1 MLLQQECMNYITL
14 VRANYYK
21 RPDDLEKME
30 PTMSGR
36 HSFRKKV
43 LLGVASVAV
52 VATVSHKVEA
62 ASTKPTIV
70 LVHGAM
76 ADSSSWNGVIPLLA
90 RDGYPVVAVA
100 EPLRSLSGD
109 SDYLASILRSIPGKV
124 ILRHSYGGSVIT
136 EVADPDNNIKALVY
150 VAAFAPDKGE
160 SALQLIGR
168 YRGSELG
175 AALAQPILLADGSH
189 DLMVDPAKY
198 KAPFAADLPE
208 DRAKLMAVTQ
218 RPVNEKAL
226 NEPAANVS
234 WSTHPSYF
242 VYGDS
247 DKSIPPLLHA
257 SMAERAHSRATVVV
271 PGASRL
277 VMVSHP
283 ESVAGVIEE
292 AADAR

>member
-1 MLLQQECMNYITL
+1 
-14 VRANYYK
+14 
-21 RPDDLEKME
+21 ME
-30 PTMSGR
+30 PKLSGR
-36 HSFRKKV
+36 HSFQKKRLV
-43 LLGVASVAV
+43 SVAIAAA
-52 VATVSHKVEA
+52 VAISSHNVEA

-76 ADSSSWNGVIPLLA
+76 ADSSSWSGVIPLLA

-109 SDYLASILRSIPGKV
+109 SDYLASILRSIPGKI
-124 ILRHSYGGSVIT
+124 ILVGHPYGGSVIT
-136 EVADPDNNIKALVY
+136 DVADPDNNIKALVY

-160 SALQLIGR
+160 SALQLIGL
-168 YRGSELG
+168 YKGSELG

-189 DLMVDPAKY
+189 DLMVDPTKY

-208 DRAKLMAVTQ
+208 DRANLMAVTQ

-234 WSTHPSYF
+234 WSTHPAYF
-242 VYGDS
+242 VYGGS
-247 DKSIPPLLHA
+247 DKSIPPALHA
-257 SMAERAHSRATVVV
+257 SMAERAHSRGTVVV
-271 PGASRL
+271 PGASHL

-283 ESVAGVIEE
+283 ESVVEVIED
-292 AADAR
+292 AADAP